1 MYTILCHATSHQSLL
16 TNPNVTTSHGT
27 KLAITLLSLNHH
39 GTNSLKVML
48 VTFSKYIKKI
58 LKYYQCPF
66 FSSCKL
72 LKKKVKTSDLD
83 SLLWLWTSLNSK
95 MDEDPA
101 LQYLW
106 WVCPL

>member
-66 FSSCKL
+66 FLIMQIAKEEGE
-72 LKKKVKTSDLD
+72 
-83 SLLWLWTSLNSK
+83 N
-95 MDEDPA
+95 
-101 LQYLW
+101 
-106 WVCPL
+106 